1 MSNHTEAKCV
11 TWFYIRVM
19 PSFIILLHL
28 SWYFRPQNYD
38 NFEVRATP
46 VKPQITSW
54 GCAAISFFCINVFLV
69 IQETLQSMIYSAEVL
84 QMNLFIY
91 LLGSSTDYHYISL
104 QLGGWQQWTKTII
117 ASFELFPLNQIIS
130 PYIYKHFQTLGQ
142 KCNAVHFR
150 LIFKLILQMY
160 SDRQMT
166 DLYQTCSISVRA
178 L

>member
-1 MSNHTEAKCV
+1 MCDMILHTSYAFLHY
-11 TWFYIRVM
+11 TFTYT
-19 PSFIILLHL
+19 FLHL